1 MAMVSSD
8 FEVQVMDDPDH
19 EDLIAE
25 ILYKGE
31 FCFLISQEAG
41 FQNLE
46 IRVQSRQSGQPWC
59 FSVAEM
65 EDAIN
70 RAKKRLWDLRRVED

>member
-1 MAMVSSD
+1 MASSD

-41 FQNLE
+41 FQSLE
-46 IRVQSRQSGQPWC
+46 IQVQSRQSGVPWR
-59 FSVAEM
+59 FSMAEM
-65 EDAIN
+65 EDAIE
-70 RAKKRLWDLRRVED
+70 RAKKRLWELRRVEG

>member
-1 MAMVSSD
+1 MVSGD

-31 FCFLISQEAG
+31 FCFLVSQEAG
-41 FQNLE
+41 FHNLE
-46 IRVQSRQSGQPWC
+46 IQVQSRQSGRPWR

>member
-1 MAMVSSD
+1 MESGD

-25 ILYKGE
+25 VLYKGE
-31 FCFLISQEAG
+31 FCFLISQETG
-41 FQNLE
+41 FRNLE
-46 IRVQSRQSGQPWC
+46 IQVQSRQSGQPWR

-65 EDAIN
+65 EDSIK
-70 RAKKRLWDLRRVED
+70 RAKKRLWELQRVE